1 MPSSHHRRQFDVGY
15 IWRKCLTLGPFPTHV
30 WMGRQK
36 THIPN
41 TRQHLDNC
49 KPLTFH
55 SIYMGVGCNTNAFTY
70 KYIHVCAGCRDLY
83 VVQAS
88 IGFGVRCGNVVYV
101 ADVWVYRILKNISNL
116 VSRIV
121 VVPVA
126 FVVIGFCCSCKRKR
140 KLQPPQAEAENACL
154 MFVHS
159 FTFTFRHKMKN
170 QSFDQKWIWLTD
182 WLAGWLTV
190 VAVRNRLRSLAAS
203 QWNNYVK
210 VNLTSITEPQ

>member
-1 MPSSHHRRQFDVGY
+1 MPFHLYGSRLQH
-15 IWRKCLTLGPFPTHV
+15 KCI
-30 WMGRQK
+30 
-36 THIPN
+36 HI
-41 TRQHLDNC
+41 Q
-49 KPLTFH
+49 
-55 SIYMGVGCNTNAFTY
+55 
-70 KYIHVCAGCRDLY
+70 IHTCMCRDLY

-154 MFVHS
+154 KFVLS

-182 WLAGWLTV
+182 WLTV
-190 VAVRNRLRSLAAS
+190 RLVDSGRSAKS
-203 QWNNYVK
+203 SSFTCSFTMK
-210 VNLTSITEPQ
+210 